1 VLLCYY
7 LSELRKS
14 QMVRFYLVL
23 LLLSLIGFAQAH
35 HGAAQSYDVDTL
47 ITIEGEILSIS
58 WRNPH
63 VTMEL
68 QRTVETGGTEVWEIE
83 ASTANRLERIGI
95 SQDVVSVGSK
105 VAFTGAPSRHGLN
118 ALAAWIMTLE
128 DGLEVPIWPQRAI
141 RMGRIVNRVPVD
153 TAIVEASTANANGI
167 FRVWSRPD
175 ISGQLLEGGYLPF
188 TEEALLAREG
198 WDSLVDDLVLRCIP
212 RGMPSIMNNP
222 QPMEFIDNGSSIV
235 LRLEEWDAERVI
247 YLDQAAPP
255 TDESDSG
262 LGYSIGRWEDN
273 TLVVNTTHINDPY
286 FDDIGTPQ
294 GDFSAVEERFTL
306 GEDETRLDYESVHV
320 DSDTFTEPARQT
332 GYWNWLPGEQVKPYN
347 CTVN

>member
-1 VLLCYY
+1 MLYFHFIVLSTL
-7 LSELRKS
+7 
-14 QMVRFYLVL
+14 LVG
-23 LLLSLIGFAQAH
+23 SVNAH

-47 ITIEGEILSIS
+47 VTIEGVVLSVS

-68 QRTVETGGTEVWEIE
+68 QRTDEVGDSEVWEIE

-95 SQDVVSVGSK
+95 SRDAVSVGSR
-105 VAFTGAPSRHGLN
+105 VSFTGAPSRHGLN

-128 DGLEVPIWPQRAI
+128 SGAELPIWPQRAR
-141 RMGRIVNRVPVD
+141 RMGRIVNRAPVD
-153 TAIVEASTANANGI
+153 TEIVEASTANANGI

-188 TEEALLAREG
+188 TEEALLARED
-198 WDSLVDDLVLRCIP
+198 WDPLVDDLVLRCIA

-222 QPMEFIDNGSSIV
+222 QPMEFVDHGNFIV
-235 LRLEEWDAERVI
+235 LRLEEWDAERI
-247 YLDQAAPP
+247 IHLDQDTPP
-255 TDESDSG
+255 VNQTASG
-262 LGYSIGRWEDN
+262 LGYSIGRWEGN
-273 TLVVNTTHINDPY
+273 ILVVSTTHINDPY

-294 GDFSAVEERFTL
+294 GDFSSVEERFTL
-306 GEDETRLDYESVHV
+306 SEDERRLDYESIHI
-320 DSDTFTEPARQT
+320 DLDTFTEPARQT
-332 GYWNWLPGEQVKPYN
+332 GYWDWVPGEEVKRYN

>member
-1 VLLCYY
+1 ML
-7 LSELRKS
+7 
-14 QMVRFYLVL
+14 RFYFVL
-23 LLLSLIGFAQAH
+23 LLSSLIGFAQAH

-47 ITIEGEILSIS
+47 ITVEGEILSVS

-68 QRTVETGGTEVWEIE
+68 QRTGEVGGTELWQIE

-95 SQDVVSVGSK
+95 SRDVVSVGSK

-128 DGLEVPIWPQRAI
+128 NGQELPIWPQRAR
-141 RMGRIVNRVPVD
+141 RMGRTVDLAPVD

-188 TEEALLAREG
+188 TEEALMAQES
-198 WDSLVDDLVLRCIP
+198 WNPLVDDLVLRCIA

-235 LRLEEWDAERVI
+235 LRIEEWDAERVI
-247 YLDQAAPP
+247 HLDQ
-255 TDESDSG
+255 DEFPVNGSASG
-262 LGYSIGRWEDN
+262 LGYSIGRWEDS

-294 GDFSAVEERFTL
+294 GDSSVVEERFTL
-306 GEDETRLDYESVHV
+306 SEDETRLDYESIHV
-320 DSDTFTEPARQT
+320 DPETFTDAARQT
-332 GYWNWLPGEQVKPYN
+332 GYWNWIPGEQVKPYN
-347 CTVN
+347 CTVD